1 MRSRITKALV
11 RALYSLTAYSQWTTF
26 HATMLSL
33 LGTGAFMVFS
43 AEEMGAIGP
52 ILLSLGICVI
62 FFALMSECILTLR
75 VLLKVLIVRLA
86 SNNPDAS

>member
-1 MRSRITKALV
+1 
-11 RALYSLTAYSQWTTF
+11 
-26 HATMLSL
+26 
-33 LGTGAFMVFS
+33 MVFS